1 MCFKM
6 SLVQSDP
13 TYLDRNCSNEPN
25 FVSIVS
31 LSIWDMLVRVGGI
44 VVFRFRIRFDEG
56 LCRKIYYMREAPA
69 RLLIDERKIVVNFA
83 PNTTLFCIKCVPCH
97 LCHPI

>member
-6 SLVQSDP
+6 LFVQSDP

-25 FVSIVS
+25 FISIVS

-44 VVFRFRIRFDEG
+44 VVFRF
-56 LCRKIYYMREAPA
+56 
-69 RLLIDERKIVVNFA
+69 
-83 PNTTLFCIKCVPCH
+83 
-97 LCHPI
+97 